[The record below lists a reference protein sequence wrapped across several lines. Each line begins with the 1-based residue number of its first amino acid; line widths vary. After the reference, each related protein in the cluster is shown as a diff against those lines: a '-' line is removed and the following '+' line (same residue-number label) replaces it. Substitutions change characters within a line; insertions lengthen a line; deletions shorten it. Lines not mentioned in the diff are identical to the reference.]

1 MAAMEALEE
10 PVLKHYRLTVE
21 QYHRMAE
28 AGVLDED
35 SRVELIEGELIDRAP
50 IGSGHGSRVA
60 RLNRLFMQAVGERAI
75 VWVQS
80 SIRLDE
86 YSEPQPDLVL
96 LKPRDDFYAAALPTA
111 RDVLLVVE
119 VAESSA
125 AYDLRTKARL
135 YATHGVPAYWV
146 VDLPAATLH
155 RFVGPDGE
163 RYRETIASTA
173 PGALPLPGLDGCSV
187 DLSGLFGPAAA

>member
-1 MAAMEALEE
+1 MGRVDE
-10 PVLKHYRLTVE
+10 PFLQRYRLTVE
-21 QYHRMAE
+21 QYHRMGA

-35 SRVELIEGELIDRAP
+35 SRVELIEGELIDMAP
-50 IGSGHGSRVA
+50 IGSGHGSAVA
-60 RLNRLFMQAVGERAI
+60 RLTRLFVNAVGERAI
-75 VWVQS
+75 VLVQS
-80 SIRLDE
+80 SIRLDAH
-86 YSEPQPDLVL
+86 SEPQPDFAL

-135 YATHGVPAYWV
+135 YATHDVPAYWV

-155 RFVGPDGE
+155 RFGDPEGE
-163 RYRETIASTA
+163 RYRDVSTSTA
-173 PGALPLPGLDGCSV
+173 PGALALPGLDGCSV
-187 DLSGLFGPAAA
+187 DLSGLFGSATT